1 LPTFNGVPVAKVEAI
16 DPDQG
21 LEDSTLTYSIM
32 GGNQQNLF
40 KIHPQT
46 GLVQVAGKELQRGQ
60 YNLDLTV
67 TDGKFNDRK
76 LLTIDI
82 EKSDNSGLAFAKQKY
97 FASVLENSTKSDQV
111 LVIVTVLG
119 ADLNENLRFSI
130 LNLDEQSSGLFSIG
144 ETSGA
149 LKTTGI
155 KEVRETFCFVCI
167 SGYFSLVSGSAVTQP
182 NLYHYCEWKS
192 QQINTENG
200 LEALSSTF

>member
-1 LPTFNGVPVAKVEAI
+1 MPTFNGVPVAKVEAI

-32 GGNQQNLF
+32 SGNQQNLF

-76 LLTIDI
+76 LLTIDV

-149 LKTTGI
+149 LKTTGNKSFNSNLHI
-155 KEVRETFCFVCI
+155 VLVNTREPDLTRF
-167 SGYFSLVSGSAVTQP
+167 A
-182 NLYHYCEWKS
+182 
-192 QQINTENG
+192 
-200 LEALSSTF
+200 SSILN

>member
-1 LPTFNGVPVAKVEAI
+1 MPTFNGVPVAKVEAI

-32 GGNQQNLF
+32 SGNQQNLF

-76 LLTIDI
+76 LLTIDV

-149 LKTTGI
+149 LKTTG
-155 KEVRETFCFVCI
+155 
-167 SGYFSLVSGSAVTQP
+167 
-182 NLYHYCEWKS
+182 NLNPSIPIYTLFTNC
-192 QQINTENG
+192 QRTRP
-200 LEALSSTF
+200 L